1 MSFVHVTHSLPGVL
15 LFDHRRGEST
25 KTISVYAA
33 YEDCSPNANKIQLR
47 LTQVSKRISITVEA
61 NAFRPVYLQLPPGD
75 EVWASVINNDACVI
89 AWCIEHDR
97 VTPTASMN
105 EPPPTRTDCEE
116 RGSSTQ

>member
-1 MSFVHVTHSLPGVL
+1 MSFVHVTRSLPGVL
-15 LFDHRRGEST
+15 LFDNRCGEST

-33 YEDCSPNANKIQLR
+33 YDDIPNANVIELR

-61 NAFRPVYLQLPPGD
+61 NAFRPVCLQLPPGD
-75 EVWASVINNDACVI
+75 EIWASVINNDACVV

-97 VTPTASMN
+97 VTPTASTN
-105 EPPPTRTDCEE
+105 ELPPMRTDCEE